1 MDVCSQI
8 AKAMMEVLE
17 ELEKDV
23 KDERIKLL
31 KAYLDMLSSCVKG
44 ADTAISLVEMLGKG
58 RLEVN

>member
-1 MDVCSQI
+1 
-8 AKAMMEVLE
+8 MMEVLE